1 MKKGEIVEGV
11 IERIQFPNKGI
22 MSVEDTKV
30 IVKNTIPGQKV
41 SCRITKKKKGRA
53 EANVLEILE
62 KAPDEIASPCPH
74 FGICGGCNYQNLPY
88 EAQLSIKENQVKQ
101 ILDEVYISQNQKP
114 DYVFEGIKPSP
125 IRYGYRNKMEFS
137 FGDAYKDGPLSL
149 GISVAAFMIL

>member
-53 EANVLEILE
+53 EANVLEVLE
-62 KAPDEIASPCPH
+62 KSTGRDSFSMSA
-74 FGICGGCNYQNLPY
+74 FWNLRW
-88 EAQLSIKENQVKQ
+88 L
-101 ILDEVYISQNQKP
+101 
-114 DYVFEGIKPSP
+114 
-125 IRYGYRNKMEFS
+125 
-137 FGDAYKDGPLSL
+137 
-149 GISVAAFMIL
+149 

>member
-74 FGICGGCNYQNLPY
+74 FGS
-88 EAQLSIKENQVKQ
+88 A
-101 ILDEVYISQNQKP
+101 
-114 DYVFEGIKPSP
+114 
-125 IRYGYRNKMEFS
+125 
-137 FGDAYKDGPLSL
+137 
-149 GISVAAFMIL
+149 VAAIIRTCHMKHSFPSKKIR